1 MLDPSKVG
9 WIAAILG
16 GLAIAVTG
24 CQTEAYCFVDC
35 SGETTA
41 TTTGTGGAAGDECVF
56 DCGGTGGTGAGGTGT
71 TSVTGTG
78 GDCAGDYTDPHTCGT
93 CANDCFQVALNCKP
107 DKIGCTP
114 SADPGMVPGTCT
126 CGECATDYY
135 DLEMLWVTHER
146 NGMTLIRKRRDC
158 TPKRGWPAPPGRGGQ
173 VGNSCRPVRS

>member
-56 DCGGTGGTGAGGTGT
+56 NCGGTGGTGGGTGT
-71 TSVTGTG
+71 TSVTGSEASRMV
-78 GDCAGDYTDPHTCGT
+78 CAVEPVDT
-93 CANDCFQVALNCKP
+93 LS
-107 DKIGCTP
+107 TP
-114 SADPGMVPGTCT
+114 AATSAEYSPS
-126 CGECATDYY
+126 E
-135 DLEMLWVTHER
+135 
-146 NGMTLIRKRRDC
+146 
-158 TPKRGWPAPPGRGGQ
+158 
-173 VGNSCRPVRS
+173 